1 MSVTIEKH
9 YFTGNGR
16 VPNSR
21 LPLLIYRQVLRGPE
35 KVIEDALRL
44 NRWVPSWYSGEGM
57 WPHHHFHSEAHEI
70 IMVTAGTHKG
80 KFGGHDGREATLHAG
95 DVIVIPAGVGH
106 MGRGISDDL
115 KVTGGFPLSNGIV
128 DFRYGLPDEYDDCAR
143 RAAPKCRSNPSTRSS
158 GWAVRWRRSGPMPTG
173 ASDGPNPSN
182 TTPLS

>member
-35 KVIEDALRL
+35 KAIEDALRL

-106 MGRGISDDL
+106 MGGASATISRS
-115 KVTGGFPLSNGIV
+115 PAA
-128 DFRYGLPDEYDDCAR
+128 FRCRMASWISATACPTNTTTVP
-143 RAAPKCRSNPSTRSS
+143 AAPPKCRSNPSTRSS

-173 ASDGPNPSN
+173 ASDGPSPSN